1 MKTTFH
7 SLVGAATQL
16 IQSGLENPQLNTA
29 LLGHQLAVDPSQL
42 DSAFWQ
48 CRGRSCRDEIE
59 ISRASRL
66 FKLLGDSPL
75 QDADCTARRCGFAG
89 LSEAQQAFE
98 TQLGID
104 LDLFLTT
111 SRQAL
116 EDRQVRRD
124 DPRPERL
131 TLSCVSSPPGPAL
144 CPANRGA

>member
-1 MKTTFH
+1 MKTTSH

-29 LLGHQLAVDPSQL
+29 LLSQQLAVDPEQL
-42 DSAFWQ
+42 DTAFWQ

-75 QDADCTARRCGFAG
+75 QDADSTARRCGFSG

-98 TQLGID
+98 TQLG
-104 LDLFLTT
+104 
-111 SRQAL
+111 
-116 EDRQVRRD
+116 V
-124 DPRPERL
+124 
-131 TLSCVSSPPGPAL
+131 
-144 CPANRGA
+144 